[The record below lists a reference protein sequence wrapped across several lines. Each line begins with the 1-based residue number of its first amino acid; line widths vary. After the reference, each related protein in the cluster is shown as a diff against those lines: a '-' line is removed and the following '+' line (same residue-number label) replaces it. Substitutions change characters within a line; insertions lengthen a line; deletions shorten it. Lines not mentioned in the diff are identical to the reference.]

1 MKVGLMAA
9 MAATPLSPDIGI
21 LARPGPES
29 FQLTLWLAHPGV
41 EEIELAKRLCTDSRV
56 AVNWVISKKY
66 KVGHG
71 RKVERFA
78 VEWKNRGQPLVM
90 FHKTDDIVFP

>member
-1 MKVGLMAA
+1 MKVRLMAA
-9 MAATPLSPDIGI
+9 MAATPFSPDIRI

-56 AVNWVISKKY
+56 AINRVISKKY
-66 KVGHG
+66 KSDMGV
-71 RKVERFA
+71 R
-78 VEWKNRGQPLVM
+78 
-90 FHKTDDIVFP
+90 